1 MLKSGLCD
9 YSDSY
14 IIVNGAI
21 TITRGPD
28 DATDANKRTDERNKG
43 VRFKNYAPFIE
54 CKNEINNK
62 QTTA

>member
-1 MLKSGLCD
+1 MLKSSLCD

-14 IIVNGAI
+14 IIVNNAI
-21 TITRGPD
+21 TITQEPD
-28 DATDANKRTDERNKG
+28 DATDANKRTDERKG

-54 CKNEINNK
+54 CKNEINKK